1 MFNRKI
7 YMNLFIIGL
16 YFTFRTILK
25 FLYILKKFNIDII
38 SNLGFL
44 NNTILCATMLL
55 LMTFN
60 IWMILSISLG

>member
-7 YMNLFIIGL
+7 YMNLFIISL